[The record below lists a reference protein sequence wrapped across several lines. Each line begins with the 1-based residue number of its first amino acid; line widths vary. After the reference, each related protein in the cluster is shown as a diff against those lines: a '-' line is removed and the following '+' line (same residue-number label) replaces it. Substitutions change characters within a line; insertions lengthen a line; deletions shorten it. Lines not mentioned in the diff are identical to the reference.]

1 MNRYWSLLLVLAASW
16 GASYLFIKLAV
27 EDIEPAPAMAAR
39 TLIAGVVLLGYL
51 VAVSGTRQA
60 VSDLRA
66 SWQSALVLGA
76 INAAI
81 PFWLIGW
88 GEKHIDSSVAGIAQ
102 ATVPLFSFVLGLRF
116 LPHERIAAARWLGVA
131 LGIAGVAVLAG
142 FNPSDGWWAIAGTM
156 AVVASSVSYALSGI
170 YGQLRVSTVSGPV
183 LAAGSMLAAAV
194 MLLPFALAQLPHDM
208 PGWRAIVGVL
218 ALALL
223 GTAVAQLF
231 VYRMLR
237 LYGARRAS
245 LVAYLIPCFAVV
257 YGALLLDEEVS
268 GSALLGLALIL
279 GGVGLGSGAVRLR
292 RRAIEAAAT
301 R

>member
-1 MNRYWSLLLVLAASW
+1 VSRYWPLLLVLAAAW

-39 TLIAGVVLLGYL
+39 TLIAGAVLLAYL
-51 VAVSGTRQA
+51 VAVSGARPA
-60 VSDLRA
+60 AADLRA
-66 SWQSALVLGA
+66 SWRSAVVLGV

-102 ATVPLFSFVLGLRF
+102 ATVPLFSFVLGLHF
-116 LPHERIAAARWLGVA
+116 LPHERISTARWLGVA

-142 FNPSDGWWAIAGTM
+142 FNPSDGWWAVAGTM
-156 AVVASSVSYALSGI
+156 AVVVSSVSYALSGI
-170 YGQLRVSTVSGPV
+170 YGQLRVGTVAGPV
-183 LAAGSMLAAAV
+183 LATGSMLVAGLI
-194 MLLPFALAQLPHDM
+194 LLPFGLAQLPDAV

-223 GTAVAQLF
+223 GTALAQLIL
-231 VYRMLR
+231 YRMLR
-237 LYGARRAS
+237 LYGARRVS
-245 LVAYLIPCFAVV
+245 LVAYLMPCFAVV
-257 YGALLLDEEVS
+257 YGALLLDEPVS
-268 GSALLGLALIL
+268 ASALLGLALIL